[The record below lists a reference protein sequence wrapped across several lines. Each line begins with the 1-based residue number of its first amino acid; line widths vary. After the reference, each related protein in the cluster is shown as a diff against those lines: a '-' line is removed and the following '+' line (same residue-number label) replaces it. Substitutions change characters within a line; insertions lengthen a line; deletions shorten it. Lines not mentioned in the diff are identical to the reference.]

1 MMERVGWKFQKASAS
16 RSESGISAGMA
27 AKMPGSQGKTP
38 VFLEGGTCKS
48 SIQGVWVRPPCFFIF
63 IWGDSRVP
71 TMLNG
76 VFDWPVDR
84 CLLIEKNL
92 ETKNPMQ

>member
-1 MMERVGWKFQKASAS
+1 MMERVGWKFQKAFAS

-48 SIQGVWVRPPCFFIF
+48 SIQGVWVRTTLFFYF
-63 IWGDSRVP
+63 YLGRFTGSNDAK
-71 TMLNG
+71 
-76 VFDWPVDR
+76 R
-84 CLLIEKNL
+84 CVRLAS
-92 ETKNPMQ
+92 